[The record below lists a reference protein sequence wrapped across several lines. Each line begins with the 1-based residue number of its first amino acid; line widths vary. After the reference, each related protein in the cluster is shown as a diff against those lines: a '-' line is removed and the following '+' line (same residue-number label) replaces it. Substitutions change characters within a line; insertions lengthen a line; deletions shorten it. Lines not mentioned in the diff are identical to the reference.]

1 MTPLACSKS
10 HLSILPTSERFKQ
23 AHISLTMTPI
33 KAICQIRVQQPE
45 SHDGDHQSV
54 HKAVLLPLCDC
65 RDVSIETRK
74 MWTIGVMEHIGG
86 GSEHTSIRPW
96 DFVARLDGSVES
108 LATPT
113 SEDDLSEGYPAR
125 FQIPPATLHG
135 LETGEKV
142 RRAENFA
149 MASLLYEIMS
159 GRKPFEELSD
169 SDLQNR
175 FTRGDFP
182 DDAATLPSSLF
193 ILSGWSEEFSKE
205 IARLGM
211 FLRCRAHFEP
221 L

>member
-1 MTPLACSKS
+1 MS
-10 HLSILPTSERFKQ
+10 PTKV
-23 AHISLTMTPI
+23 
-33 KAICQIRVQQPE
+33 ICQIRVQQSE
-45 SHDGDHQSV
+45 SHDSDHQSLDE
-54 HKAVLLPLCDC
+54 ALLLPLCDC
-65 RDVSIETRK
+65 RDVSIETREK
-74 MWTIGVMEHIGG
+74 WTIGVMKHIGG
-86 GSEHTSIRPW
+86 GSEHLSIRPW

-113 SEDDLSEGYPAR
+113 PEDDLSEGYPAR

-135 LETGEKV
+135 LETDEKV
-142 RRAENFA
+142 KRAEKFA

-159 GRKPFEELSD
+159 GRKPFEDLSD

-193 ILSGWSEEFSKE
+193 ILSGWSEEFSQE
-205 IARLGM
+205 IAKLSM
-211 FLRCRAHFEP
+211 FLRCRAYLEP